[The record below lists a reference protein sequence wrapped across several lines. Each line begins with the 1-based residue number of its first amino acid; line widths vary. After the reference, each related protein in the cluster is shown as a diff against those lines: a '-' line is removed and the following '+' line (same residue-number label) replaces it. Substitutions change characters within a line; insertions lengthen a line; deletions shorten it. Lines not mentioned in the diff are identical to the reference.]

1 MKYAVR
7 HAPRMASRTRRPTVV
22 AACLLAISLAS
33 VLTTGCF
40 GGTAETPS
48 TSAAQ
53 VAAPA
58 TTATTAEIAT
68 TATTVAQTTTSTLS
82 QHERVQQEQA
92 QQEEQTAAAT
102 QTTEAGTSATG
113 LITVEDGKALLIADG
128 GVLTS
133 EEVAQANAYAP
144 FATGAQK
151 EQQHLVEEYTRL
163 MDKTDDWVSADLSKL
178 RSLISSEKGLLSR
191 LKGKVPPA
199 MYSAAHRSRTDA
211 AELFVQAWQTIYDA
225 KSNGSKDSTSGKT
238 GASVSQGLSLHLQ
251 GHEAWGSAENETQR
265 CNALVKNGQWT

>member
-1 MKYAVR
+1 
-7 HAPRMASRTRRPTVV
+7 VV
-22 AACLLAISLAS
+22 AVCLLAISLTS
-33 VLTTGCF
+33 VLANGCF

-48 TSAAQ
+48 TSSVQ

-58 TTATTAEIAT
+58 VTGTTAETAT

-191 LKGKVPPA
+191 LNGKTAPVL
-199 MYSAAHRSRTDA
+199 YSAAHTYRIDA

-225 KSNGSKDSTSGKT
+225 KSSDTANSTSGKV
-238 GASVSQGLSLHLQ
+238 GASVSQGLSINLK
-251 GHEAWGSAENETQR
+251 GVEAWGKAENETQHY
-265 CNALVKNGQWT
+265 NGLIKQGKWT